1 MLLSLKGEKC
11 SVKRVFTNPENY
23 SNISIFGTQTKLQLR
38 QGTENSGLL
47 FTLLKYND
55 NTCFYIRLYYSHHYN

>member
-11 SVKRVFTNPENY
+11 SVKRVFTNPEYY
-23 SNISIFGTQTKLQLR
+23 SNISMFGTQTKLQFR

-47 FTLLKYND
+47 FTLLKYNH
-55 NTCFYIRLYYSHHYN
+55 NTYFYKRLYYSHHYN